1 MLPIIILSSRSAE
14 FLLNRFGI
22 ERMDPGEKG
31 RLTGMLSM
39 MEYIELLDSDAE
51 NLQRQREIIKSSSVS
66 CMTVKFRN
74 TIRND
79 QSLQEETRTSN
90 VQLELRN

>member
-1 MLPIIILSSRSAE
+1 
-14 FLLNRFGI
+14 
-22 ERMDPGEKG
+22 MDPGEKG
-31 RLTGMLSM
+31 RLTDAIEMIFHRRDWLIDNMLILPGMLSM